1 MPLSWPRSSTA
12 GSAPAYSRG
21 SSRGA
26 EPLYSARC
34 KKVRTPRP
42 PPTREG
48 TTSRSRV
55 NAPAPTVAPLG
66 GSGAATPQGALRAID
81 SPARPRSWRTC
92 GPRRLRRQ
100 SQPGLLATQGGIARA
115 LRCLTL
121 ARSKGTDG
129 PCGLGLSPPFSTP
142 SRAKRTKI
150 ARWRVQRSLILL
162 VQLLLSEQLI
172 PFPFSS
178 PLANHAIN
186 ELRRPA
192 WPACS
197 AAAMSRVHGVWL
209 GLMPVPELSQGITIF
224 VPALERGRYLFLV
237 LAAMATRD
245 GEGLYPSIPMIRLP
259 SDQCGRIARISLGMV
274 RAWSTD
280 SLVGRKAAA
289 GASRLGTIRA
299 QGSGYRSVVGRWL
312 HARSHR
318 APVVSGSAWDEQ

>member
-1 MPLSWPRSSTA
+1 MLV
-12 GSAPAYSRG
+12 GQ
-21 SSRGA
+21 
-26 EPLYSARC
+26 
-34 KKVRTPRP
+34 VR
-42 PPTREG
+42 REG
-48 TTSRSRV
+48 RRRCRRI
-55 NAPAPTVAPLG
+55 AELAPLG
-66 GSGAATPQGALRAID
+66 GVE
-81 SPARPRSWRTC
+81 RPRRVVRFARLIQRRGRVLGGPAVRAAC
-92 GPRRLRRQ
+92 GGSL
-100 SQPGLLATQGGIARA
+100 SLACWLLKVVSHEHCAVSHWPGAR
-115 LRCLTL
+115 
-121 ARSKGTDG
+121 G
-129 PCGLGLSPPFSTP
+129 PTGHAASDCRPFSTP

-197 AAAMSRVHGVWL
+197 AAVMSRVHGVWL